1 MGGDGAEWYF
11 GLADSAGVFGVG
23 AGQVDGGD
31 AHEEGAVGL
40 FERGFDGGAGGAGAG
55 GPVGAYV
62 VEGVGGGVADQA
74 GGGGADAAEEFA
86 EHIASGGGVVAE
98 ELPGGGVGDE
108 VVAKDAGC
116 AEESEES
123 DAEYGVGADGVVD
136 VIVVALVVV
145 ESDHKSVEGVEGQV
159 GVSRPGER
167 PEDFHAGTIPPAK
180 PGEVA
185 DGSGA
190 GEAEGSGGGD
200 VAAGGARGGHAF
212 SF

>member
-11 GLADSAGVFGVG
+11 GLADPAGIFGVG

-40 FERGFDGGAGGAGAG
+40 FERGFDGDAGGASAG
-55 GPVGAYV
+55 GPIGAYV

-98 ELPGGGVGDE
+98 EVPGGGVGDE

-123 DAEYGVGADGVVD
+123 DAEYGVGADGMVD
-136 VIVVALVVV
+136 VVVVALVVV
-145 ESDHKSVEGVEGQV
+145 EGDHEPVEGVEGQV
-159 GVSRPGER
+159 GVSRPRER

-185 DGSGA
+185 DGSGT

>member
-40 FERGFDGGAGGAGAG
+40 FERGFDGGAGSAGAG

-86 EHIASGGGVVAE
+86 EHVASGGGVVAE

-116 AEESEES
+116 AE
-123 DAEYGVGADGVVD
+123 
-136 VIVVALVVV
+136 
-145 ESDHKSVEGVEGQV
+145 V
-159 GVSRPGER
+159 GVSCPGER
-167 PEDFHAGTIPPAK
+167 PEDFHAGTVPPAK

-185 DGSGA
+185 DGSGT
-190 GEAEGSGGGD
+190 GEAEGPGGGD